1 MDQTLKFKV
10 LGPTVRAPPTK
21 GQAHSAS
28 SPSSSLSTDK
38 TKKEGNAKGPENVE
52 ATLSKEAGRITT
64 FVTEGIATHRAEEA
78 EQQKKQADN
87 GDADPPEA
95 VHEIED
101 TILVRWRDEQLTE
114 AVYKGLRRTRPTGGP
129 GEAMDVLLSAFITR
143 SSAMVTEEIARQLA
157 GRKNSSIPSISGD
170 TNLFTT
176 LRRALK
182 SNTAGITSPE
192 RLLERLTQA
201 VAELVV
207 DVASRKTQT
216 ASPTSQWKNPFG
228 GAYSAMTKNS
238 GSSSNGSKQDKED
251 NRRASGFGRMNVF
264 ARRKSSAACEFPLR
278 SSHDAIHLRQR
289 DVVSLALCLLMPR
302 NHTVRSG

>member
-1 MDQTLKFKV
+1 MDRTLKINV
-10 LGPTVRAPPTK
+10 LGPTVRAPPTE
-21 GQAHSAS
+21 GQAHPSS
-28 SPSSSLSTDK
+28 SPSSSLSTDN
-38 TKKEGNAKGPENVE
+38 TKKEGDTKGLENVE

-64 FVTEGIATHRAEEA
+64 FVTEGIAAHRAEEA

-101 TILVRWRDEQLTE
+101 TILVRWRDEKLTE
-114 AVYKGLRRTRPTGGP
+114 AVYKGLKRPRPTTGGP

-157 GRKNSSIPSISGD
+157 GRKNSSSPSTSGD

-182 SNTAGITSPE
+182 VNTAGITSPE
-192 RLLERLTQA
+192 RLLERLTPA

-207 DVASRKTQT
+207 DVASRKAQT

-238 GSSSNGSKQDKED
+238 GNSSNGRKQDQED

-278 SSHDAIHLRQR
+278 SSHDATHLRRR
-289 DVVSLALCLLMPR
+289 DVWC
-302 NHTVRSG
+302 H